1 MSLERRYMSSFSKNK
16 ERKTVE
22 LHYSYSK
29 ISVLTGVTVNM
40 EYNSQ
45 SRALTFVAQSSSC
58 SFGNSVVFISHIQF
72 LFIYFFSQPVN
83 VLYI

>member
-1 MSLERRYMSSFSKNK
+1 MSSFSKNK

-45 SRALTFVAQSSSC
+45 SRALTFVAQSSR
-58 SFGNSVVFISHIQF
+58 VVFISHIQF